1 MKHIYILST
10 CDNWKSRGS
19 MVRYYVGSSDKA
31 GTRRML
37 AAIKKGIREHIF
49 RWATNGEKVPVSEQ
63 IEEMRND
70 VKFAGATVVYEIQ
83 SKLEGGSLELVEL
96 NSYQ

>member
-10 CDNWKSRGS
+10 CDDWKSRGS

-31 GTRRML
+31 GTRRLL
-37 AAIKKGIREHIF
+37 AAITKGIREHIF
-49 RWATNGEKVPVSEQ
+49 RWATNGEKVPVLEQ
-63 IEEMRND
+63 IEDFQND
-70 VKFAGATVVYEIQ
+70 VKFAGATVAHEIQ
-83 SKLEGGSLELVEL
+83 SKLEGGSLELVEF

>member
-1 MKHIYILST
+1 MKRIYILST
-10 CDNWKSRGS
+10 CDDWKSRGS
-19 MVRYYVGSSDKA
+19 MIRYYVGSSDKA

-49 RWATNGEKVPVSEQ
+49 CWATNGEKVPVLEQ
-63 IEEMRND
+63 IEDFQND
-70 VKFAGATVVYEIQ
+70 VKFAGATVAYEIQ
-83 SKLEGGSLELVEL
+83 SKLEGGSLELVEF

>member
-1 MKHIYILST
+1 MKRIYILST
-10 CDNWKSRGS
+10 CDDWKSRGS

-31 GTRRML
+31 GTRRLL
-37 AAIKKGIREHIF
+37 AAIAKGIKEHLF
-49 RWATNGEKVPVSEQ
+49 RWATNGEKVPVLEQ
-63 IEEMRND
+63 IEDFQHDM
-70 VKFAGATVVYEIQ
+70 KFAGATVTCEIQ

>member
-1 MKHIYILST
+1 MKRIYILST
-10 CDNWKSRGS
+10 CDDWKSRGS
-19 MVRYYVGSSDKA
+19 MIRYYVGSSDKA

-49 RWATNGEKVPVSEQ
+49 RWATNGEKVPVLEQ
-63 IEEMRND
+63 IEDFQND
-70 VKFAGATVVYEIQ
+70 VKFAGATVAYEIQ
-83 SKLEGGSLELVEL
+83 SKLEGGSLELVEF

>member
-19 MVRYYVGSSDKA
+19 MVRYCVGSSDKA

>member
-1 MKHIYILST
+1 MKRIYILST
-10 CDNWKSRGS
+10 CDDWKSRSS

-31 GTRRML
+31 GTRRL
-37 AAIKKGIREHIF
+37 LTAIAKGIREHLF
-49 RWATNGEKVPVSEQ
+49 RWGTNGEAVPVSEQ
-63 IEEMRND
+63 IEEVQND

>member
-1 MKHIYILST
+1 MKRIYILST

-19 MVRYYVGSSDKA
+19 MIRYYVGSSDKA
-31 GTRRML
+31 GTLRML

-49 RWATNGEKVPVSEQ
+49 RGATNGAKVPVLEQ
-63 IEEMRND
+63 IEDFQND
-70 VKFAGATVVYEIQ
+70 VKFAGATVAYEIQ
-83 SKLEGGSLELVEL
+83 SKLEGGSLELVEF

>member
-10 CDNWKSRGS
+10 CDNWKSRSS

-31 GTRRML
+31 GTRRL
-37 AAIKKGIREHIF
+37 LSAITKGIREHIF
-49 RWATNGEKVPVSEQ
+49 SWATNGGKVPVLEQ
-63 IEEMRND
+63 IEDFQND
-70 VKFAGATVVYEIQ
+70 VKFAGATVAYEIQ
-83 SKLEGGSLELVEL
+83 SKLEGGSLELVEF

>member
-10 CDNWKSRGS
+10 CDDWKSRGS

-31 GTRRML
+31 GTRRLL
-37 AAIKKGIREHIF
+37 AAIAKGIKEHVF
-49 RWATNGEKVPVSEQ
+49 CWATNGEKVPVQEQ
-63 IEEMRND
+63 IEDFQND
-70 VKFAGATVVYEIQ
+70 VKFAGATVVREIQ
-83 SKLEGGSLELVEL
+83 SKLEGGSLELVDL

>member
-1 MKHIYILST
+1 MKRIYILST

-19 MVRYYVGSSDKA
+19 MVKYYVGSSDKA

-49 RWATNGEKVPVSEQ
+49 RWATNGEKVPVLEQ
-63 IEEMRND
+63 IEDFQND
-70 VKFAGATVVYEIQ
+70 VKFAGATVAHEIQ
-83 SKLEGGSLELVEL
+83 SKLEGGSLELVEF

>member
-10 CDNWKSRGS
+10 CDDWKSRGS
-19 MVRYYVGSSDKA
+19 MIRYYVGSSDKA

-49 RWATNGEKVPVSEQ
+49 SWATNGAKVPVLEQ
-63 IEEMRND
+63 IEDFQND

-83 SKLEGGSLELVEL
+83 SKLEGGSLELVEF